1 MRIYR
6 KYYNYLTTAKQLLIL
21 GAGFGG
27 LASATLLRKSLPREQ
42 CQITVI
48 DKNPYFMMGIVNLWM
63 LSGSRRLED
72 SQVALSK
79 LEDKGIRFLN
89 DEITGIYPSEN
100 SITTRTSQNKLKYDY
115 LIVALGAELA
125 PKLIDGF
132 EDNGSCFNVYD
143 AHQVPNLREKI
154 LSLKSG
160 RIVICIADIPYK
172 CPPAP
177 YEISLLINDIL
188 IKNRTRNSID
198 LDVYGPAPIA
208 LPVAG
213 TTISQSVVKLLN
225 DNHIKFHPLHKLI
238 RVLDK
243 KTVEF
248 ENGNKTSFDLLIVI
262 PPHQVPRVIKNSD
275 LLKDGDQRWIKVD
288 KFTLGTK
295 YRNVFAIGDVTE
307 IRLDNGIT
315 IPKAGIFAEGE
326 AKVVSQQII
335 DEIKNNNNSNNNRKK
350 GHSSK
355 FDGKGFCFMEV
366 GNKKAGYIDAD
377 LYNEGGPTVRLDPP
391 SAEFYEKKLD
401 FEKSRINEWLM

>member
-1 MRIYR
+1 M
-6 KYYNYLTTAKQLLIL
+6 TTAKQVLVL

-27 LASATLLRKSLPREQ
+27 LASANLLRKSLSREE

-48 DKNPYFMMGIVNLWM
+48 DKNQYFMMGLVNLWI

-72 SQVALSK
+72 SQAALNR
-79 LEDKGIRFLN
+79 LENRGIRFLN

-100 SITTRTSQNKLKYDY
+100 SVTTTTKQSKFEYDY

-125 PKLIDGF
+125 PKVIDGF

-143 AHQVPNLREKI
+143 ARQVPNLREKI

-177 YEISLLINDIL
+177 YEISLLVNDML
-188 IKNRTRNSID
+188 IKNETRKSID
-198 LDVYGPAPIA
+198 LDICGPTLTA

-213 TTISQSVVKLLN
+213 ANINQCVVNLLN
-225 DNHIKFHPLHKLI
+225 DNNIKFHPSHKLTK
-238 RVLDK
+238 VLDK
-243 KTVEF
+243 KIVEF
-248 ENGNKTSFDLLIVI
+248 ENGNKTNFDLLIVI

-275 LLKDGDQRWIKVD
+275 LLRDGDQRWIKVD
-288 KFTLGTK
+288 KFTLRTK
-295 YRNVFAIGDVTE
+295 YSNVFAIGDVTE
-307 IRLDNGIT
+307 IRLDNGMT

-335 DEIKNNNNSNNNRKK
+335 DEIKNNNNSNNGKK
-350 GHSSK
+350 TRISE

-377 LYNEGGPTVRLDPP
+377 FYNEGGPAVRLDPP
-391 SAEFYEKKLD
+391 SEELYQKKLD
-401 FEKSRINEWLM
+401 FERTRLNEWLT

>member
-1 MRIYR
+1 M
-6 KYYNYLTTAKQLLIL
+6 TTPKQVLIL

-27 LASATLLRKSLPREQ
+27 LVSANLLRKSLSREE
-42 CQITVI
+42 CNIKVI
-48 DKNPYFMMGIVNLWM
+48 DKNQYFMMGLVNLWI
-63 LSGSRRLED
+63 LSGSRRLRD
-72 SQVALSK
+72 SQVALNR
-79 LEDKGIRFLN
+79 LENRGISFLN

-100 SITTRTSQNKLKYDY
+100 SIATRTKGDKLEYDY

-160 RIVICIADIPYK
+160 HIVICIADIPYK

-177 YEISLLINDIL
+177 YEISLLINDML
-188 IKNRTRNSID
+188 IKNGTRNSID
-198 LDVYGPAPIA
+198 LDIYVPTPIS

-213 TTISQSVVKLLN
+213 TNLSRGVVNLLN
-225 DNHIKFHPLHKLI
+225 DNHLKFHALHKLK

-248 ENGNKTSFDLLIVI
+248 ENGNKTSYDLLIVI
-262 PPHQVPRVIKNSD
+262 PPHQVPQVIQNSD
-275 LLKDGDQRWIKVD
+275 LLRDEDQRWINVD
-288 KFTLGTK
+288 RFTLRTK
-295 YRNVFAIGDVTE
+295 YKNVFAIGDVTE
-307 IRLDNGIT
+307 IRLDNGMT

-335 DEIKNNNNSNNNRKK
+335 DEIKNNTNNTNNRKK
-350 GHSSK
+350 THASK
-355 FDGKGFCFMEV
+355 FNGKGFCFMEV
-366 GNKKAGYIDAD
+366 GNKKAGYIDVD
-377 LYNEGGPTVRLDPP
+377 FYNEGGPTVRLDPP
-391 SAEFYEKKLD
+391 SGELYEKKLD
-401 FEKSRINEWLM
+401 FERSRLNEWLM

>member
-1 MRIYR
+1 
-6 KYYNYLTTAKQLLIL
+6 LTTAKQVLVL

-27 LASATLLRKSLPREQ
+27 LASANLLRKSLSREE

-48 DKNPYFMMGIVNLWM
+48 DKNQYFMMGLVNLWI

-72 SQVALSK
+72 SQAALNR
-79 LEDKGIRFLN
+79 LENRGIRFLN

-100 SITTRTSQNKLKYDY
+100 SVTTTTKQSKFEYDY

-125 PKLIDGF
+125 PKVIDGF

-143 AHQVPNLREKI
+143 ARQVPNLREKI

-177 YEISLLINDIL
+177 YEISLLVNDML
-188 IKNRTRNSID
+188 IKNETRKSID
-198 LDVYGPAPIA
+198 LDICGPTLTA

-213 TTISQSVVKLLN
+213 ANINQCVVNLLN
-225 DNHIKFHPLHKLI
+225 DNNIKFHPSHKLTK
-238 RVLDK
+238 VLDK
-243 KTVEF
+243 KIVEF
-248 ENGNKTSFDLLIVI
+248 ENGNKTNFDLLIVI

-275 LLKDGDQRWIKVD
+275 LLRDGDQRWIKVD
-288 KFTLGTK
+288 KFTLRTK
-295 YRNVFAIGDVTE
+295 YSNVFAIGDVTE
-307 IRLDNGIT
+307 IRLDNGMT

-335 DEIKNNNNSNNNRKK
+335 DEIKNNNNSNNGKK
-350 GHSSK
+350 TRISE

-377 LYNEGGPTVRLDPP
+377 FYNEGGPAVRLDPP
-391 SAEFYEKKLD
+391 SEELYQKKLD
-401 FEKSRINEWLM
+401 FERTRLNEWLT